1 MDKKLL
7 LAMQY
12 QCNYSSLNV
21 PWDDIGRI
29 MGEGITGGAV
39 IQHLAKLRARMIA
52 QGLSVPPPLRRGGGG
67 PRIATAASRVS
78 KAKATP
84 AKGGKARATQNMTKS
99 TPAKPKKTGKKAAP
113 GSDESEEEDDDW
125 KDEDSDADYG
135 ERPAKR
141 AKSGARGPMRRNMKT
156 EDSDEEDSTPP
167 KALKRKRQGSKLF
180 SHELSAYGT
189 TDINGVPIDYDS
201 ETGDDDG
208 ADAGVV
214 AAGAPWLSLEDDLPS
229 HPKTGKKTVYKKKSL
244 VVALPTSARYEGL
257 MKEETSDD
265 HQSEVDIV
273 GGVDNNSCH
282 AEPQTMRSNGDLYQT
297 TVNQYNN
304 SDPFEIPDDLFD
316 NGGVIQNQ
324 TMEQSGSFQSGNFDF
339 GHTST
344 NFTDQ
349 GPGNFGGINGG
360 FGGDYQD
367 NGGVG
372 MSNDIVQQGAFAYQT
387 GNGYGE
393 TGNDYGVSFNGFG
406 NNAGAHSLSND
417 HNYSQTVPYP
427 IQTSWPVNYGTVGA
441 SNETS
446 VNQTPAGTS
455 AGVDVGTGYFGSGP
469 FDETRFDAADFD
481 FSANEGAENLFNA
494 GHFDGNFVGGGLYGS
509 DSYGN

>member
-7 LAMQY
+7 LATQY

-67 PRIATAASRVS
+67 PRIATAASKVS

-84 AKGGKARATQNMTKS
+84 AKGGNARATQNTTKS
-99 TPAKPKKTGKKAAP
+99 TPAKPKKSGKKAVP

-141 AKSGARGPMRRNMKT
+141 AKSGARGPMRRKVKA
-156 EDSDEEDSTPP
+156 EDSDEEDSTSP
-167 KALKRKRQGSKLF
+167 KALKRKHQGPKLP

-189 TDINGVPIDYDS
+189 TDIDGVPIDYDS

-208 ADAGVV
+208 ADAGIV
-214 AAGAPWLSLEDDLPS
+214 AAGAPWLSLEDDYSS
-229 HPKTGKKTVYKKKSL
+229 HPKTGKKTVGKKQSL
-244 VVALPTSARYEGL
+244 VVSLPSSARNAGT
-257 MKEETSDD
+257 MKEEMADD
-265 HQSEVDIV
+265 HQSQADIV
-273 GGVDNNSCH
+273 GEVDNNSYN
-282 AEPQTMRSNGDLYQT
+282 AEP
-297 TVNQYNN
+297 YNN

-316 NGGVIQNQ
+316 NGGV
-324 TMEQSGSFQSGNFDF
+324 NFDF

-344 NFTDQ
+344 NFTNQ
-349 GPGNFGGINGG
+349 GAGNFGGINGG

-387 GNGYGE
+387 GNDYGETVNGYGKTGNGYGE
-393 TGNDYGVSFNGFG
+393 TGNGYGETGNGYGETGNGYGASFNGFG

-417 HNYSQTVPYP
+417 HSYSQTVPYP
-427 IQTSWPVNYGTVGA
+427 IQTSWPGNYGTTGA

-455 AGVDVGTGYFGSGP
+455 AGVDVGTGYFGNGP
-469 FDETRFDAADFD
+469 FDEVHFDAASYD
-481 FSANEGAENLFNA
+481 FSANEGADDLFNT

>member
-1 MDKKLL
+1 MLYRSVCFHADTTADEMDKKLL
-7 LAMQY
+7 LATQY
-12 QCNYSSLNV
+12 QCNFASLNV

-39 IQHLAKLRARMIA
+39 VQHLAKLRARMVA

-67 PRIATAASRVS
+67 SRLATAASKVS

-84 AKGGKARATQNMTKS
+84 AKGGNARATQNTTKS
-99 TPAKPKKTGKKAAP
+99 TPAKSKKTGKKAAP

-135 ERPAKR
+135 EPPAKR
-141 AKSGARGPMRRNMKT
+141 AKSGARGPMRRNVKT
-156 EDSDEEDSTPP
+156 EHSDEEDSTPS
-167 KALKRKRQGSKLF
+167 KALKRKHQGSKSS

-208 ADAGVV
+208 ADAGLV
-214 AAGAPWLSLEDDLPS
+214 AAGAPWLDLEDDHS
-229 HPKTGKKTVYKKKSL
+229 HPKTGKKTLYKKKSL
-244 VVALPTSARYEGL
+244 VVSLPTSGRDEVS
-257 MKEETSDD
+257 MKEEVSDD
-265 HQSEVDIV
+265 HQSDAEIVGEVD
-273 GGVDNNSCH
+273 NTSYH
-282 AEPQTMRSNGDLYQT
+282 AEPQTMPSNGDLYQ
-297 TVNQYNN
+297 NAIMQYNN
-304 SDPFEIPDDLFD
+304 SSPFEIPDDLFN
-316 NGGVIQNQ
+316 NGGVIQ
-324 TMEQSGSFQSGNFDF
+324 TGNFDF

-349 GPGNFGGINGG
+349 SAGNFGGINGG

-387 GNGYGE
+387 GN
-393 TGNDYGVSFNGFG
+393 DYGASFNGFG
-406 NNAGAHSLSND
+406 NNAGGHSLSND
-417 HNYSQTVPYP
+417 QNYSQTVPYP
-427 IQTSWPVNYGTVGA
+427 IQTSWPGNYGTVGA

-455 AGVDVGTGYFGSGP
+455 AGVDVGTGYFGNGYFNETH
-469 FDETRFDAADFD
+469 FDDASFD
-481 FSANEGAENLFNA
+481 FSANEGAEELLDA

-509 DSYGN
+509 GSYGN